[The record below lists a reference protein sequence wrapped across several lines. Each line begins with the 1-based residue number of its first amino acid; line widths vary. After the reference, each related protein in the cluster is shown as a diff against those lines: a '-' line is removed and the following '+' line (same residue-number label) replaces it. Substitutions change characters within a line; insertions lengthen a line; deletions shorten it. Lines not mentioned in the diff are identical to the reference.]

1 MADSKTKISINK
13 SDLVSTIKDEVSRI
27 ADKAYDGQGNSLYDG
42 VIIYSNDEETIDTLL
57 SESERAVRI
66 RLADIIKPQEATTT
80 EETTTEDTAE
90 DTATTG
96 GTITMEFDIPDCDP
110 ALVELAQADICRYL
124 TLNVC
129 ASWFNEHLA
138 DKVEN
143 FSERALA
150 ALDRA
155 ATELKTRKKPTIVRK
170 KS

>member
-1 MADSKTKISINK
+1 MDESKTTISIK
-13 SDLVSTIKDEVSRI
+13 KGDLVSAIKDEVSRI

-80 EETTTEDTAE
+80 EETATEE
-90 DTATTG
+90 TATEE
-96 GTITMEFDIPDCDP
+96 TITMEFDIPDCDP
-110 ALVELAQADICRYL
+110 ALVGLAQADICRYL

-129 ASWFNEHLA
+129 AGWFNEHLA

-155 ATELKTRKKPTIVRK
+155 ATELKTRKKPTIERK